1 MPPPPEKRGFRLYRE
16 VLKDPKHVIA
26 PMVDAS
32 ELAWRMLGRKYGS
45 HLCYT
50 PMWHS
55 AVFVRDEK
63 YRKNIVN
70 QINQIQLDKDFNPIL
85 YNNCKKSSPSYLLNY
100 YTHLLL
106 GIFFLSVNKIE
117 KMTN

>member
-63 YRKNIVN
+63 YRKNALQTCPDDRPLIVQFCANVARIKRVVN
-70 QINQIQLDKDFNPIL
+70 QMFARYCIIL
-85 YNNCKKSSPSYLLNY
+85 R
-100 YTHLLL
+100 
-106 GIFFLSVNKIE
+106 IFHF
-117 KMTN
+117 